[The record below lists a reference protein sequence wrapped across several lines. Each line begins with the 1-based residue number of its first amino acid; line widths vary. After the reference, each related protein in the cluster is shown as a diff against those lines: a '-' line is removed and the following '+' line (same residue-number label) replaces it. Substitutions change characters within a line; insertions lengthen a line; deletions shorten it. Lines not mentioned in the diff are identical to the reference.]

1 MYLRPKHTLFMTR
14 GALGFVVL
22 ALFCFGFSAFYILKL
37 SFAVCR
43 CCSRFFSSFITH
55 TLHAAPA
62 LERYTDIAVSVF
74 NDFGHSFVVFGA
86 FCCDFAVFATP
97 QCPLH
102 DKLPISPKLFCVSK
116 FSNKQIERMFFIL
129 DKFLC
134 T

>member
-1 MYLRPKHTLFMTR
+1 MVVSPFHRWFTL
-14 GALGFVVL
+14 
-22 ALFCFGFSAFYILKL
+22 
-37 SFAVCR
+37 CR

-116 FSNKQIERMFFIL
+116 FSYKQIERMFFIL